1 MPPPVAFVT
10 GAGRGVGR
18 AIARRLARDGYA
30 VALAGRSEAALASAA
45 DEIRGSGGV
54 ALAVRCDVASRAD
67 VDAAVTATE
76 GSLGPVDVLVNNA
89 GVAGSA
95 PFASMPD
102 ELWDRT
108 IEVNLTGT
116 YNCLR
121 RIAPGMFERR
131 RGRIINIA
139 STAGKVGYAY
149 TAAYVASKHGVLGLT
164 RAVALE
170 AARYGVTVNAI
181 CPGWINSEMTEA
193 SIARIAGRTGRTH
206 ADARHTLEAMNPSG
220 RLIEPS
226 EVADLCAHLISDAGA
241 SRNGEAI
248 DLQ

>member
-1 MPPPVAFVT
+1 MTRPVAFVT

-18 AIARRLARDGYA
+18 AIALRLARDGYA
-30 VALAGRSEAALASAA
+30 VALAGRSEPALVETA
-45 DEIRGSGGV
+45 DEIRRSGGA
-54 ALAVRCDVASRAD
+54 ALALRCDVGRRTD
-67 VDAAVTATE
+67 VDAAVSRTE
-76 GSLGPVDVLVNNA
+76 EALGPVDALVNNA
-89 GVAGSA
+89 GVAESA
-95 PFASMPD
+95 PFSSMSD

-116 YNCLR
+116 YNCMR

-170 AARYGVTVNAI
+170 AARFGVTVNAI
-181 CPGWINSEMTEA
+181 CPGWIDSEMTDA
-193 SIARIAGRTGRTH
+193 SIARIAARTGRT
-206 ADARHTLEAMNPSG
+206 AAEARHTLESMNPSG
-220 RLIEPS
+220 RLIEPY
-226 EVADLCAHLISDAGA
+226 EVADLCADLISDAGA
-241 SRNGEAI
+241 ARNGEAI